1 MKKELAAACCLLFA
15 QSAFASDFD
24 IVNPD
29 QAAFKKVSEDLVHAY
44 SYKALAPAEA
54 TGVTGF
60 GIGAFGSYMS
70 VNKNAWETLTGEDV
84 SGIGMAGV
92 VAHKGLPFG
101 VDVGAYYGYVPGAK
115 ADVFGAEV
123 RYAILEGG
131 ALTPALAVRGSY
143 TNLSGVDDVGLNNY
157 GLDVTASKGF
167 AFLTPY
173 AGVGYVW
180 GKVKTKGNGVA
191 ALLDDEKVKDARFF
205 AGLRISMLLFEITP
219 EYERIG
225 SDDVFNLRAGFSF

>member
-15 QSAFASDFD
+15 QSAFADDFD

-29 QAAFKKVSEDLVHAY
+29 QGAFKKVSENLVHAY

-54 TGVTGF
+54 TGLTGF

-70 VNKNAWETLTGEDV
+70 VDKDAWETLTGEDI
-84 SGIGMAGV
+84 SGIGMAGI

-101 VDVGAYYGYVPGAK
+101 VDLGAYYGYVPGAE

-131 ALTPALAVRGSY
+131 VATPALAVRGSY
-143 TNLSGVDDVGLNNY
+143 SNVGGVDDIGVNSY

-180 GKVKTKGNGVA
+180 GKVKTKGSVSA
-191 ALLDDEKVKDARFF
+191 TLDDEKVDDARLFV
-205 AGLRISMLLFEITP
+205 GLRISMLLFELTP

>member
-15 QSAFASDFD
+15 QSAFADDFD

-29 QAAFKKVSEDLVHAY
+29 PGAFKKVSEDLVHAY

-54 TGVTGF
+54 TGLTGF

-70 VNKNAWETLTGEDV
+70 VDKDAWETLTGEDI
-84 SGIGMAGV
+84 SGIGMAGI

-101 VDVGAYYGYVPGAK
+101 VDLGAYYGYVPGAE

-131 ALTPALAVRGSY
+131 VATPALAVRGSY
-143 TNLSGVDDVGLNNY
+143 SNVGGVDDIGVNSY

-180 GKVKTKGNGVA
+180 GKVKTKGSVSA
-191 ALLDDEKVKDARFF
+191 TLDDEKVDDARLFV
-205 AGLRISMLLFEITP
+205 GLRISMLLFELTP

>member
-15 QSAFASDFD
+15 QSAFADDFD

-29 QAAFKKVSEDLVHAY
+29 QGAFKKVSENLVHAY

-54 TGVTGF
+54 TGLTGF

-70 VNKNAWETLTGEDV
+70 VDKDAWETLTGEDI
-84 SGIGMAGV
+84 SGIGMAGI

-101 VDVGAYYGYVPGAK
+101 VDLGAYYGYVPGAE

-131 ALTPALAVRGSY
+131 VATPALAVRGSY
-143 TNLSGVDDVGLNNY
+143 SNVGGVDDIGVNSY

-180 GKVKTKGNGVA
+180 GKVKTKGSVSA
-191 ALLDDEKVKDARFF
+191 TLDDEKVDDARLFV
-205 AGLRISMLLFEITP
+205 GLRVSMLLFELTP

>member
-15 QSAFASDFD
+15 QSAFADDFD

-29 QAAFKKVSEDLVHAY
+29 PGAFKKVSEDLVHAY

-54 TGVTGF
+54 TGLTGF

-70 VNKNAWETLTGEDV
+70 VDKDAWETLTGEDI

-101 VDVGAYYGYVPGAK
+101 IDLGAYYGYVPGAE

-131 ALTPALAVRGSY
+131 VATPALAVRGSY
-143 TNLSGVDDVGLNNY
+143 TNVGGVDDVGVDSY

-180 GKVKTKGNGVA
+180 GKVKAKGDA
-191 ALLDDEKVKDARFF
+191 AVLGSENVDDARFF
-205 AGLRISMLLFEITP
+205 AGLRISMLLFELTP